1 MMRKII
7 NVVSGKGGTG
17 KTLFCAVLAEMLG
30 NAGVK
35 VLTVDLDVFVR
46 GLTTLLYFQKNETIR
61 ITEPGEVSVSDLF
74 RNSEQNT
81 HLGDNSNIS
90 ICRYRSFDVFPSV
103 SKVDEILN
111 FKDIMPNSI
120 NDARKILQIL
130 VSSIPERYDYVFLD
144 SRAGYDELIAAT
156 HMISDFS
163 ICVEEDD
170 NISMVTSD
178 NLIAQLKT
186 DCNTPVL
193 RIRNKVRHYDRK
205 RNNTSQGI
213 SFVGNIPF
221 DADVMNSFGTD
232 SFWVDINRSVYK
244 EAVCEAWNNLAKKME
259 LGIQLKSFRVSP
271 LGNSKIERRLSML
284 SISKRISFIYGLIFV
299 LLGWYLTIEG
309 EFFLEMLQRNPVR
322 IMGMASCVVGVLLV
336 TMSVSNNK

>member
-1 MMRKII
+1 MRKII

-17 KTLFCAVLAEMLG
+17 KTLFCAVLADMLG
-30 NAGVK
+30 NSGAR
-35 VLTVDLDVFVR
+35 VLSVDLDVFVR

-74 RNSEQNT
+74 RNIDKHTILDENKC
-81 HLGDNSNIS
+81 IS
-90 ICRYRSFDVFPSV
+90 ICRYRSFDVLPSV

-120 NDARKILQIL
+120 NDAQRILQALI
-130 VSSIPERYDYVFLD
+130 SSIPEKYDYVFLD

-205 RNNTSQGI
+205 KNSTSQGI
-213 SFVGNIPF
+213 SFVGSIPF

-259 LGIQLKSFRVSP
+259 LATQLKSFRVSP
-271 LGNSKIERRLSML
+271 LGNSKIERRLSIL

-299 LLGWYLTIEG
+299 MLGWYLTLEG
-309 EFFLEMLQRNPVR
+309 EIFLDMLQRDPVR
-322 IMGMASCVVGVLLV
+322 IMGIASCVVGVLLV
-336 TMSVSNNK
+336 TMSVTNNK